1 MLRDIGLATIVINL
15 IALLVSLYTLQVYDR
30 VIPRGGFETLFV
42 LTLGMGVALLIDF
55 CLKVSRA
62 LILDRE
68 SGDIDV
74 ELSEFFYSRLL
85 ALGLDTRPPSVGT
98 LAAQLRGL
106 ESIRGLMTS
115 VSFLIL
121 ADLPFALF
129 FILAIAGIGGPVAL
143 VPLTIFPIALTLA
156 FVFSRL
162 IRRDAE
168 KVQMSGHRKNGLLVD
183 SLSAAD
189 TIRANGA
196 ESHLLGRWN
205 ELLHA
210 LQASDK
216 NVRRWSVIASSL
228 FSFLQQTSFVGIV
241 VVGAYQVAGGHLTL
255 GGLIACTILGGRV
268 NGPLVASLPGFI
280 LQWTSSR
287 IALKSLDQLLEFD
300 SAFPIGKKPI
310 DPPSGLAS
318 LTMENVSFAYPEANQ
333 ALSVPKFQM
342 APGERIAIIG
352 SVGSGKTTF
361 LKLLAGLFRPQ
372 QGEITFAGVDLRLLD
387 EHRLRKRLFYL
398 PQRYQLFQGTLRE
411 NLLAGL
417 DAVDDERLLGAAK
430 KSGLIRVINAH
441 PRGLDLPI
449 AEGGQGL
456 SGGQTAL
463 VGITRLLLSDAELL
477 LLDEPTSS
485 LDQET
490 EIRIIRE
497 IIEFVGDQR
506 SLIVI
511 THRPQIFTAVRRL
524 IVFGQGRIAL
534 DGPLR
539 DVLNRL
545 REMSTE
551 ALKESPDAG

>member
-42 LTLGMGVALLIDF
+42 LTLGMAVALLIDF

-62 LILDRE
+62 FILDRE

-74 ELSEFFYSRLL
+74 ELSEFFYSRLM
-85 ALGLDTRPPSVGT
+85 AIGLDTRPPSVGT

-143 VPLTIFPIALTLA
+143 VPLTIFPIALILA

-168 KVQMSGHRKNGLLVD
+168 KVQMSSHRKNGLLVD

-210 LQASDK
+210 LQGSDK

-287 IALKSLDQLLEFD
+287 IALKSLDQLLELD

-310 DPPSGLAS
+310 DPPAGPAS

-333 ALSVPKFQM
+333 ALSVSKFQM
-342 APGERIAIIG
+342 GPGERIAIIG

-387 EHRLRKRLFYL
+387 EHQLRKRLFYL
-398 PQRYQLFQGTLRE
+398 PQRNQLFQGTLRE

-417 DAVDDERLLGAAK
+417 DAVDDERLLEAAK

-463 VGITRLLLSDAELL
+463 VGITRLFLSDAELL

-497 IIEFVGDQR
+497 IIEFAGDQR

-511 THRPQIFTAVRRL
+511 THRPQIFTAIRRL

-534 DGPLR
+534 DGPLK

>member
-1 MLRDIGLATIVINL
+1 M
-15 IALLVSLYTLQVYDR
+15 
-30 VIPRGGFETLFV
+30 
-42 LTLGMGVALLIDF
+42 
-55 CLKVSRA
+55 
-62 LILDRE
+62 
-68 SGDIDV
+68 
-74 ELSEFFYSRLL
+74 
-85 ALGLDTRPPSVGT
+85 
-98 LAAQLRGL
+98 
-106 ESIRGLMTS
+106 
-115 VSFLIL
+115 
-121 ADLPFALF
+121 
-129 FILAIAGIGGPVAL
+129 
-143 VPLTIFPIALTLA
+143 
-156 FVFSRL
+156 
-162 IRRDAE
+162 
-168 KVQMSGHRKNGLLVD
+168 
-183 SLSAAD
+183 
-189 TIRANGA
+189 
-196 ESHLLGRWN
+196 
-205 ELLHA
+205 
-210 LQASDK
+210 
-216 NVRRWSVIASSL
+216 
-228 FSFLQQTSFVGIV
+228 
-241 VVGAYQVAGGHLTL
+241 VGAYQVAGGHLTL

-310 DPPSGLAS
+310 DPPTGPAS

-342 APGERIAIIG
+342 GPGERIAIIG

-387 EHRLRKRLFYL
+387 EHQLRKRLFYL

-417 DAVDDERLLGAAK
+417 DAVDDEHLLDAAK

-463 VGITRLLLSDAELL
+463 VGITRLFLSDAELL

-497 IIEFVGDQR
+497 IIEFAGDQR

-511 THRPQIFTAVRRL
+511 THRPQIFTAIRRL

-534 DGPLR
+534 DGPLK

>member
-15 IALLVSLYTLQVYDR
+15 VALLVSLYTLQVYDR

-42 LTLGMGVALLIDF
+42 LTLGMAVALLIDF

-62 LILDRE
+62 FILDRE

-74 ELSEFFYSRLL
+74 ELSEFFYSRLM
-85 ALGLDTRPPSVGT
+85 AIGLDTRPPSVGT

-143 VPLTIFPIALTLA
+143 VPLTIFPIALILA

-168 KVQMSGHRKNGLLVD
+168 KVQMSSHRKNGLLVD

-210 LQASDK
+210 LQGSDK

-287 IALKSLDQLLEFD
+287 IALQSLDQLLEFD

-310 DPPSGLAS
+310 DPPTGPAS

-387 EHRLRKRLFYL
+387 EHQLRKRLFYL

-417 DAVDDERLLGAAK
+417 DAVDDERLLEAAK

-463 VGITRLLLSDAELL
+463 VGITRLFLSDAELL

-497 IIEFVGDQR
+497 IIEFAGDQR

-511 THRPQIFTAVRRL
+511 THRPQIFTAIRRL

-534 DGPLR
+534 DGPLK